1 MEELDAV
8 ELEAPFSFTLPQP
21 EKLGI
26 PVLQIK
32 EVRLPFFVQS
42 SKFTHV
48 EVHRNFRCGIFI
60 DDKFTSDGFGAQVS
74 FSYSGK
80 EEDFLFTD
88 VNIGIDMDTRI
99 ALLGVNGSGEC
110 PQ

>member
-32 EVRLPFFVQS
+32 EVRALTNRRSCTAIDQ
-42 SKFTHV
+42 KFLAH
-48 EVHRNFRCGIFI
+48 E
-60 DDKFTSDGFGAQVS
+60 
-74 FSYSGK
+74 
-80 EEDFLFTD
+80 
-88 VNIGIDMDTRI
+88 
-99 ALLGVNGSGEC
+99 
-110 PQ
+110 